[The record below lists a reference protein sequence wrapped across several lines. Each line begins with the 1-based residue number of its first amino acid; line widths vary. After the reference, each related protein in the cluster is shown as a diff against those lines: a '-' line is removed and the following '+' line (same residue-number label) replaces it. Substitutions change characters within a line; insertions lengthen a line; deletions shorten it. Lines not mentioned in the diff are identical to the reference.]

1 MSNVA
6 TEQTV
11 TATAAPHD
19 AQQMRKLVVASV
31 LGNALEWYDFFLYGT
46 AAALVFGPLF
56 FPVGGDPLQGT
67 LLAFSG
73 FAVGFLARPLGG
85 IVFGHLG
92 DRYSRKMTLIMTLTL
107 MGATTFVIGLLPV
120 YAQIGIWAPL
130 SLIIL
135 RFLQGV
141 ASGGEWGGG
150 VLMLSENAPAS
161 RRGYYTAWSQMG
173 VSGGFVLSAFAFWLV
188 QKLPESDLM
197 SWGWRVPFLLSIVIF
212 LVGVYIRKN
221 IRESKA
227 FTQARPEAR
236 CEKIPL
242 LILMREHPKA
252 LLQAIALRLPENG
265 ASYIFFTFSV
275 VYARHI
281 GISTGDIISA
291 VSLAMLVE
299 FFSIL
304 FWGALSDRI
313 GLKPVY
319 YIGVIGLLVMAFPFF
334 WLLSTGDYGWIMLA
348 MLLGLPVCHGA
359 MIGTQPCI
367 MSDLFPVRVRY
378 SGLAL
383 GHEVGAPASATR
395 QRKATPAASQ
405 RGCAAEY
412 CPGHR
417 EEGVTNFGTEDIQ
430 KIACHRLHARYCL
443 GQPLPWR
450 RRLRPARSV
459 SRLPSPAGDSISP
472 AS

>member
-1 MSNVA
+1 
-6 TEQTV
+6 
-11 TATAAPHD
+11 
-19 AQQMRKLVVASV
+19 MRKLVVASV

-56 FPVGGDPLQGT
+56 FPVSGDPLQGT

-85 IVFGHLG
+85 ILFGHLG

-107 MGATTFVIGLLPV
+107 MGATTFVIGLLPT

-161 RRGYYTAWSQMG
+161 RRGFYTAWSQMG
-173 VSGGFVLSAFAFWLV
+173 VSGGFVLSAFAFYLV
-188 QKLPESDLM
+188 QQLPQSDFL

-227 FTQARPEAR
+227 FTQAKPEEKH
-236 CEKIPL
+236 EKIPL
-242 LILMREHPKA
+242 LVLVREHPKA

-275 VYARHI
+275 VYAKHI
-281 GISTGDIISA
+281 GIGTGEIISA
-291 VSLAMLVE
+291 VTLAMLIE

-304 FWGALSDRI
+304 FWGALSDKI

-334 WLLSTGDYGWIMLA
+334 WLLSTGSYGAVMLA
-348 MLLGLPVCHGA
+348 MFLGLPVCHGA

-383 GHEVGAPASATR
+383 GHEVGSIFSGGLGPMLAVALLMAVDSSWPVSLLLMAYALL
-395 QRKATPAASQ
+395 AW
-405 RGCAAEY
+405 
-412 CPGHR
+412 
-417 EEGVTNFGTEDIQ
+417 
-430 KIACHRLHARYCL
+430 IA
-443 GQPLPWR
+443 
-450 RRLRPARSV
+450 LRS
-459 SRLPSPAGDSISP
+459 LPSTPLQHKNAGATDVKD
-472 AS
+472 

>member
-1 MSNVA
+1 MSNVV
-6 TEQTV
+6 TENTITTGVNQ
-11 TATAAPHD
+11 D
-19 AQQMRKLVVASV
+19 AGQMRKLVIASV

-46 AAALVFGPLF
+46 AAALVFGTLF

-120 YAQIGIWAPL
+120 YSQVGIWAPL
-130 SLIIL
+130 TLIIL

-161 RRGYYTAWSQMG
+161 RRGFYTAWSQMG

-188 QKLPESDLM
+188 QKLPESDFM

-227 FTQARPEAR
+227 FTQAKPQEKH
-236 CEKIPL
+236 EKIPL
-242 LILMREHPKA
+242 LVLVREHPKA

-275 VYARHI
+275 VYAKHI

-291 VSLAMLVE
+291 VTLAMLVE

-334 WLLSTGDYGWIMLA
+334 WLLSTGSYGAIMLA
-348 MLLGLPVCHGA
+348 MFLGLPFCHGA

-383 GHEVGAPASATR
+383 GHEVGSIFSGGLGPMLAVALLIEFD
-395 QRKATPAASQ
+395 AAWPVSILLVVY
-405 RGCAAEY
+405 ALLAW
-412 CPGHR
+412 
-417 EEGVTNFGTEDIQ
+417 V
-430 KIACHRLHARYCL
+430 A
-443 GQPLPWR
+443 
-450 RRLRPARSV
+450 LRS
-459 SRLPSPAGDSISP
+459 LPSQHEENQ
-472 AS
+472 

>member
-1 MSNVA
+1 MSNVV
-6 TEQTV
+6 TENTITTGVNQ
-11 TATAAPHD
+11 D
-19 AQQMRKLVVASV
+19 AGQMRKLVIASV

-120 YAQIGIWAPL
+120 YSQVGIWAPL
-130 SLIIL
+130 TLIIL

-161 RRGYYTAWSQMG
+161 RRGFYTALSQMG

-188 QKLPESDLM
+188 QKLPESDFM

-227 FTQARPEAR
+227 FTQAKPQEKH
-236 CEKIPL
+236 EKIPL
-242 LILMREHPKA
+242 LVLVREHPKA

-275 VYARHI
+275 VYAKHI

-291 VSLAMLVE
+291 VTLAMLVE

-334 WLLSTGDYGWIMLA
+334 WLLSTGSYGAIMLA
-348 MLLGLPVCHGA
+348 MFLGLPFCHGA

-383 GHEVGAPASATR
+383 GHEVGSIFSGGLGPMLAVALLIEFD
-395 QRKATPAASQ
+395 AAWPVSILLVVY
-405 RGCAAEY
+405 ALLAW
-412 CPGHR
+412 
-417 EEGVTNFGTEDIQ
+417 V
-430 KIACHRLHARYCL
+430 A
-443 GQPLPWR
+443 
-450 RRLRPARSV
+450 LRS
-459 SRLPSPAGDSISP
+459 LPSQHEENQ
-472 AS
+472 

>member
-1 MSNVA
+1 MSNVV
-6 TEQTV
+6 TER
-11 TATAAPHD
+11 TAAPVAASQD
-19 AQQMRKLVVASV
+19 AKQLRKLVIASV

-56 FPVGGDPLQGT
+56 FPVGGDPMQGT

-85 IVFGHLG
+85 IVFGHIG

-107 MGATTFVIGLLPV
+107 MGATTFIIGLLPV
-120 YAQIGIWAPL
+120 YAQIGIWAPV
-130 SLIIL
+130 SLITL

-150 VLMLSENAPAS
+150 VLMLSENAPSS
-161 RRGYYTAWSQMG
+161 RRGYFTAWSQMG
-173 VSGGFVLSAFAFWLV
+173 VSGGFVLSAFAFYLV
-188 QKLPESDLM
+188 QKLPEEDLM
-197 SWGWRVPFLLSIVIF
+197 SWGWRVPFLLSILIF

-227 FTQARPEAR
+227 FSQAKPETKH
-236 CEKIPL
+236 EKIPL
-242 LILMREHPKA
+242 MVLIREHPKA

-275 VYARHI
+275 VYAKHI
-281 GISTGDIISA
+281 GIGTGEIISA

-348 MLLGLPVCHGA
+348 MFLGLPFCHGA

-383 GHEVGAPASATR
+383 GHEVGSIFSGGLGPMLAVALLMHFDASWPVSLLLMGYALLAWIALRSLPATT
-395 QRKATPAASQ
+395 KNN
-405 RGCAAEY
+405 E
-412 CPGHR
+412 
-417 EEGVTNFGTEDIQ
+417 
-430 KIACHRLHARYCL
+430 
-443 GQPLPWR
+443 
-450 RRLRPARSV
+450 V
-459 SRLPSPAGDSISP
+459 SK
-472 AS
+472 

>member
-1 MSNVA
+1 MSNVV
-6 TEQTV
+6 TET
-11 TATAAPHD
+11 TAAPVAASQD
-19 AQQMRKLVVASV
+19 AKQLRKLVIASV

-56 FPVGGDPLQGT
+56 FPVGGDPMQGT

-85 IVFGHLG
+85 IVFGHIG

-107 MGATTFVIGLLPV
+107 MGATTFIIGLLPV
-120 YAQIGIWAPL
+120 YAQIGIWAPV
-130 SLIIL
+130 SLITL

-150 VLMLSENAPAS
+150 VLMLSENAPSS
-161 RRGYYTAWSQMG
+161 RRGYFTAWSQMD
-173 VSGGFVLSAFAFWLV
+173 VSGGFVLSAFAFYLV
-188 QKLPESDLM
+188 QKLPEEDLM
-197 SWGWRVPFLLSIVIF
+197 SWGWRVPFLLSILIF

-227 FTQARPEAR
+227 FSQAKPETKH
-236 CEKIPL
+236 EKIPL
-242 LILMREHPKA
+242 MVLIREHPKA

-275 VYARHI
+275 VYAKHI
-281 GISTGDIISA
+281 GISTGEIISA
-291 VSLAMLVE
+291 VTLAMLVE

-348 MLLGLPVCHGA
+348 MFLGLPFCHGA

-383 GHEVGAPASATR
+383 GHEVGSIFSGGLGPMLAVALLMHFDASWPVSLLLMGYALLAWIALRSLPATT
-395 QRKATPAASQ
+395 KNN
-405 RGCAAEY
+405 E
-412 CPGHR
+412 
-417 EEGVTNFGTEDIQ
+417 
-430 KIACHRLHARYCL
+430 
-443 GQPLPWR
+443 
-450 RRLRPARSV
+450 V
-459 SRLPSPAGDSISP
+459 SK
-472 AS
+472 

>member
-1 MSNVA
+1 MSNVV
-6 TEQTV
+6 TENTITTGVNQ
-11 TATAAPHD
+11 D
-19 AQQMRKLVVASV
+19 AGQMRKLVIASV

-120 YAQIGIWAPL
+120 YSQVGIWAPL
-130 SLIIL
+130 TLIIL

-161 RRGYYTAWSQMG
+161 RRGFYTAWSQMG

-188 QKLPESDLM
+188 QKLPESDFM

-227 FTQARPEAR
+227 FTQAKPQEKH
-236 CEKIPL
+236 EKIPL
-242 LILMREHPKA
+242 LVLAREHPKA

-275 VYARHI
+275 VYAKHI

-291 VSLAMLVE
+291 VTLAMLVE

-319 YIGVIGLLVMAFPFF
+319 YIGVIGLLMMAFPFF
-334 WLLSTGDYGWIMLA
+334 WLLSTGSYGAIMLA
-348 MLLGLPVCHGA
+348 MFLGLPFCHGA

-383 GHEVGAPASATR
+383 GHEVGSIFSGGLGPMLAVALLIEFD
-395 QRKATPAASQ
+395 AAWPVSILLVVY
-405 RGCAAEY
+405 ALLAW
-412 CPGHR
+412 
-417 EEGVTNFGTEDIQ
+417 V
-430 KIACHRLHARYCL
+430 A
-443 GQPLPWR
+443 
-450 RRLRPARSV
+450 LRS
-459 SRLPSPAGDSISP
+459 LPSQHEEKQ
-472 AS
+472 

>member
-1 MSNVA
+1 MSHHAEEN
-6 TEQTV
+6 TPPQ
-11 TATAAPHD
+11 D
-19 AQQMRKLVVASV
+19 DRQMRRLIVASV

-73 FAVGFLARPLGG
+73 FAIGFLARPLGG
-85 IVFGHLG
+85 IAFGHLG
-92 DRYSRKMTLIMTLTL
+92 DRYSRKLTLIVTLTL
-107 MGATTFVIGLLPV
+107 MGATTFLIGLLPV
-120 YAQIGIWAPL
+120 YSQIGLWAPL
-130 SLIIL
+130 CLISL

-150 VLMLSENAPAS
+150 VLMLSENAPAA
-161 RRGYYTAWSQMG
+161 RRGFYTAWSQMG
-173 VSGGFVLSAFAFWLV
+173 VSGGFVLSAFAFYLV
-188 QKLPESDLM
+188 QQLPEDEMM
-197 SWGWRVPFLLSIVIF
+197 SWGWRVPFLLSLLIF

-221 IRESKA
+221 IRESQA
-227 FTQARPEAR
+227 FEQAKPETR
-236 CEKIPL
+236 HEKIPL
-242 LILMREHPKA
+242 TTLLREHRKA

-275 VYARHI
+275 VYAKHI
-281 GISTGDIISA
+281 GMGTGMIISA
-291 VSLAMLVE
+291 VTLAMLIE

-313 GLKPVY
+313 GLTRVY

-334 WLLSTGDYGWIMLA
+334 WLLATGEYGWVMLA
-348 MLLGLPVCHGA
+348 MFLGLPVCHGA

-383 GHEVGAPASATR
+383 GHEVGSIFSGGLGPMLAVALLIEFDASWPVSLLLMGYAGL
-395 QRKATPAASQ
+395 AW
-405 RGCAAEY
+405 
-412 CPGHR
+412 
-417 EEGVTNFGTEDIQ
+417 
-430 KIACHRLHARYCL
+430 IA
-443 GQPLPWR
+443 
-450 RRLRPARSV
+450 LRT
-459 SRLPSPAGDSISP
+459 LPSQEPETADAPLLTKGVINESHD
-472 AS
+472 

>member
-1 MSNVA
+1 
-6 TEQTV
+6 
-11 TATAAPHD
+11 
-19 AQQMRKLVVASV
+19 MRKLVIASV

-56 FPVGGDPLQGT
+56 FPVSGDPLQGT

-120 YAQIGIWAPL
+120 YSQVGIWAPL
-130 SLIIL
+130 TLIIL

-161 RRGYYTAWSQMG
+161 RRGFYTAWSQMG

-188 QKLPESDLM
+188 QKLPESDFM

-227 FTQARPEAR
+227 FTQAKPQEKH
-236 CEKIPL
+236 EKIPL
-242 LILMREHPKA
+242 LVLVREHPKA

-275 VYARHI
+275 VYAKHI

-291 VSLAMLVE
+291 VTLAMLVE

-334 WLLSTGDYGWIMLA
+334 WLLSTGSYGAIMLA
-348 MLLGLPVCHGA
+348 MFLGLPFCHGA

-383 GHEVGAPASATR
+383 GHEVGSIFSGGLGPMLAVALLIEFD
-395 QRKATPAASQ
+395 AAWPVSILLVVY
-405 RGCAAEY
+405 ALLAW
-412 CPGHR
+412 
-417 EEGVTNFGTEDIQ
+417 V
-430 KIACHRLHARYCL
+430 A
-443 GQPLPWR
+443 
-450 RRLRPARSV
+450 LRS
-459 SRLPSPAGDSISP
+459 LPSQHEEKQ
-472 AS
+472 

>member
-1 MSNVA
+1 MSNVVSETA
-6 TEQTV
+6 VTSTTV
-11 TATAAPHD
+11 RHD

-56 FPVGGDPLQGT
+56 FPVSGDPLQGT

-85 IVFGHLG
+85 ILFGHLG

-107 MGATTFVIGLLPV
+107 MGATTFVIGLLPT

-161 RRGYYTAWSQMG
+161 RRGFYTAWSQMG
-173 VSGGFVLSAFAFWLV
+173 VSGGFVLSAFAFYLV
-188 QKLPESDLM
+188 QQLPQSDFL

-227 FTQARPEAR
+227 FTQAKPEEKH
-236 CEKIPL
+236 EKIPL
-242 LILMREHPKA
+242 LVLVREHPKA

-275 VYARHI
+275 VYAKHI
-281 GISTGDIISA
+281 GIGTGEIISA
-291 VSLAMLVE
+291 VTLAMLIE

-304 FWGALSDRI
+304 FWGALSDKI

-334 WLLSTGDYGWIMLA
+334 WLLSTGSYGAVMLA
-348 MLLGLPVCHGA
+348 MFLGLPVCHGA

-383 GHEVGAPASATR
+383 GHEVGSIFSGGLGPMLAVALLMAVDSSWPVSLLLMAYALL
-395 QRKATPAASQ
+395 AW
-405 RGCAAEY
+405 
-412 CPGHR
+412 
-417 EEGVTNFGTEDIQ
+417 
-430 KIACHRLHARYCL
+430 IA
-443 GQPLPWR
+443 
-450 RRLRPARSV
+450 LRS
-459 SRLPSPAGDSISP
+459 LPSTPLQHKNAGATDVND
-472 AS
+472 

>member
-1 MSNVA
+1 MSNVV
-6 TEQTV
+6 TENRN
-11 TATAAPHD
+11 AAAAVPHD
-19 AQQMRKLVVASV
+19 AGQMRKLVFASV

-56 FPVGGDPLQGT
+56 FPVVGDPMQGT

-107 MGATTFVIGLLPV
+107 MGATTFVIGLLPT

-130 SLIIL
+130 SLITL

-161 RRGYYTAWSQMG
+161 RRGYFTAWSQMG
-173 VSGGFVLSAFAFWLV
+173 VSGGFVLSAFAFYLV
-188 QKLPESDLM
+188 QKLPEAELM

-227 FTQARPEAR
+227 FTQARPEEKH
-236 CEKIPL
+236 EKIPL
-242 LILMREHPKA
+242 MVLVREHPKA
-252 LLQAIALRLPENG
+252 LMQAIALRLPENG

-275 VYARHI
+275 VYAKHI
-281 GISTGDIISA
+281 GIGTGEIISA
-291 VSLAMLVE
+291 VTLAMLVE

-348 MLLGLPVCHGA
+348 MLLGLPFCHGA

-383 GHEVGAPASATR
+383 GHEVGSIFSGGLGPMLAVALLMHFDASWPVSLLLMGYALL
-395 QRKATPAASQ
+395 AW
-405 RGCAAEY
+405 
-412 CPGHR
+412 
-417 EEGVTNFGTEDIQ
+417 
-430 KIACHRLHARYCL
+430 IA
-443 GQPLPWR
+443 
-450 RRLRPARSV
+450 LRS
-459 SRLPSPAGDSISP
+459 LPSANKNEVTK
-472 AS
+472 

>member
-1 MSNVA
+1 MSNVV
-6 TEQTV
+6 TENNITTGVNQ
-11 TATAAPHD
+11 D
-19 AQQMRKLVVASV
+19 AGQMRKLVIASV

-120 YAQIGIWAPL
+120 YSQIGIWAPL
-130 SLIIL
+130 TLIIL

-161 RRGYYTAWSQMG
+161 RRGFYTAWSQMG

-188 QKLPESDLM
+188 QKLPESDFM

-227 FTQARPEAR
+227 FTQAKREDKH
-236 CEKIPL
+236 EKIPL
-242 LILMREHPKA
+242 LVLVREHPKA

-291 VSLAMLVE
+291 VTLAMLVE

-334 WLLSTGDYGWIMLA
+334 WLLSTGSYGAIMLA
-348 MLLGLPVCHGA
+348 MFLGLPFCHGA

-383 GHEVGAPASATR
+383 GHEVGSIFSGGLGPMLAVALLIEFD
-395 QRKATPAASQ
+395 AAWPVSILLVVY
-405 RGCAAEY
+405 ALLAW
-412 CPGHR
+412 
-417 EEGVTNFGTEDIQ
+417 V
-430 KIACHRLHARYCL
+430 A
-443 GQPLPWR
+443 
-450 RRLRPARSV
+450 LRS
-459 SRLPSPAGDSISP
+459 LPSQHEEKQ
-472 AS
+472 

>member
-1 MSNVA
+1 MSNVV
-6 TEQTV
+6 TQT
-11 TATAAPHD
+11 TAAPAAGTQD
-19 AQQMRKLVVASV
+19 AGQLRKLVIASV

-56 FPVGGDPLQGT
+56 FPVGGDPMQGT

-85 IVFGHLG
+85 IVFGHIG

-107 MGATTFVIGLLPV
+107 MGATTFIIGLLPT
-120 YAQIGIWAPL
+120 YAQIGIWAPI
-130 SLIIL
+130 SLITL

-161 RRGYYTAWSQMG
+161 RRGYFTAWSQMG
-173 VSGGFVLSAFAFWLV
+173 VSGGFVLSAFAFYLV
-188 QKLPESDLM
+188 QKLPEEELM
-197 SWGWRVPFLLSIVIF
+197 SWGWRVPFLLSILIF

-227 FTQARPEAR
+227 FTQAKPEEKL
-236 CEKIPL
+236 EKIPL
-242 LILMREHPKA
+242 MVLIREHPKA

-281 GISTGDIISA
+281 GIGTGEIISA
-291 VSLAMLVE
+291 VTLAMLVE

-348 MLLGLPVCHGA
+348 MLLGLPFCHGA

-383 GHEVGAPASATR
+383 GHEVGSIFSGGLGPMLAVALLMYFDASWPVSLLLMAY
-395 QRKATPAASQ
+395 ALLAW
-405 RGCAAEY
+405 
-412 CPGHR
+412 
-417 EEGVTNFGTEDIQ
+417 
-430 KIACHRLHARYCL
+430 IA
-443 GQPLPWR
+443 
-450 RRLRPARSV
+450 LRS
-459 SRLPSPAGDSISP
+459 LPSTTKNNEVSK
-472 AS
+472 

>member
-1 MSNVA
+1 
-6 TEQTV
+6 
-11 TATAAPHD
+11 
-19 AQQMRKLVVASV
+19 MRKLVIASV

-56 FPVGGDPLQGT
+56 FPVVGDPLQGT

-85 IVFGHLG
+85 ILFGHIG

-107 MGATTFVIGLLPV
+107 MGATTFIIGLLPT

-135 RFLQGV
+135 RLLQGV

-161 RRGYYTAWSQMG
+161 RRGFYTAWSQMG
-173 VSGGFVLSAFAFWLV
+173 VSGGFVLSAFAFYLV
-188 QKLPESDLM
+188 QQLPERDFL

-227 FTQARPEAR
+227 FTQAKPEDKH
-236 CEKIPL
+236 EKIPL
-242 LILMREHPKA
+242 LVLVREHPKA

-275 VYARHI
+275 VYAKHI
-281 GISTGDIISA
+281 GIGTGEIISA
-291 VSLAMLVE
+291 VTLAMLIE

-304 FWGALSDRI
+304 FWGALSDKI

-334 WLLSTGDYGWIMLA
+334 WLLSTGNYGAVMLA
-348 MLLGLPVCHGA
+348 MFLGLPVCHGA

-383 GHEVGAPASATR
+383 GHEVGSIFSGGLGPMLAVALLMAFDASWPVSLLLIGYALL
-395 QRKATPAASQ
+395 AW
-405 RGCAAEY
+405 
-412 CPGHR
+412 
-417 EEGVTNFGTEDIQ
+417 
-430 KIACHRLHARYCL
+430 IA
-443 GQPLPWR
+443 
-450 RRLRPARSV
+450 LRS
-459 SRLPSPAGDSISP
+459 LPSTPTHSTKAGATDVND
-472 AS
+472 

>member
-1 MSNVA
+1 MSNVV
-6 TEQTV
+6 TET
-11 TATAAPHD
+11 TAAPVAASQD
-19 AQQMRKLVVASV
+19 AKQLRKLVIASV

-56 FPVGGDPLQGT
+56 FPVGGDPMQGT

-85 IVFGHLG
+85 LVFGHIG

-107 MGATTFVIGLLPV
+107 MGATTFIIGLLPV
-120 YAQIGIWAPL
+120 YAQIGIWAPV
-130 SLIIL
+130 SLITL

-150 VLMLSENAPAS
+150 VLMLSENAPSS
-161 RRGYYTAWSQMG
+161 RRGYFTAWSQMG
-173 VSGGFVLSAFAFWLV
+173 VSGGFVLSAFAFYLV
-188 QKLPESDLM
+188 QKLPEEDLM
-197 SWGWRVPFLLSIVIF
+197 SWGWRVPFLLSILIF

-227 FTQARPEAR
+227 FSQAKPETKH
-236 CEKIPL
+236 EKIPL
-242 LILMREHPKA
+242 MVLIREHPKA

-275 VYARHI
+275 VYAKHI
-281 GISTGDIISA
+281 GISTGEIISA
-291 VSLAMLVE
+291 VTLAMLVE

-348 MLLGLPVCHGA
+348 MFLGLPFCHGA

-383 GHEVGAPASATR
+383 GHEVGSIFSGGLGPMLAVALLMHFDASWPVSLLLMGYALLAWIALRSLPATT
-395 QRKATPAASQ
+395 KNN
-405 RGCAAEY
+405 E
-412 CPGHR
+412 
-417 EEGVTNFGTEDIQ
+417 
-430 KIACHRLHARYCL
+430 
-443 GQPLPWR
+443 
-450 RRLRPARSV
+450 V
-459 SRLPSPAGDSISP
+459 SK
-472 AS
+472 

>member
-1 MSNVA
+1 MSNVV
-6 TEQTV
+6 TENTITTGVNQ
-11 TATAAPHD
+11 D
-19 AQQMRKLVVASV
+19 AGQMRKLVIASV

-120 YAQIGIWAPL
+120 YSQVGIWAPL
-130 SLIIL
+130 TLIIL

-161 RRGYYTAWSQMG
+161 HRGFYTAWSQMG

-188 QKLPESDLM
+188 QKLPESDFM

-227 FTQARPEAR
+227 FTQAKPQEQH
-236 CEKIPL
+236 EKIPL
-242 LILMREHPKA
+242 LVLVREHPKA

-291 VSLAMLVE
+291 VTLAMLVE

-334 WLLSTGDYGWIMLA
+334 WLLSTGSYGAIMLA
-348 MLLGLPVCHGA
+348 MFLGLPFCHGA

-383 GHEVGAPASATR
+383 GHEVGSIFSGGLGPMLAVALLIEFD
-395 QRKATPAASQ
+395 AAWPVSILLVVY
-405 RGCAAEY
+405 ALLAW
-412 CPGHR
+412 
-417 EEGVTNFGTEDIQ
+417 V
-430 KIACHRLHARYCL
+430 A
-443 GQPLPWR
+443 
-450 RRLRPARSV
+450 LRS
-459 SRLPSPAGDSISP
+459 LPSQHEEKQ
-472 AS
+472 

>member
-1 MSNVA
+1 MSHVE
-6 TEQTV
+6 TQT
-11 TATAAPHD
+11 TAAPAAGAQD
-19 AQQMRKLVVASV
+19 AGQLRKLVIASV

-56 FPVGGDPLQGT
+56 FPVGGDPMQGT

-85 IVFGHLG
+85 IVFGHIG

-120 YAQIGIWAPL
+120 YAQIGIWAPI
-130 SLIIL
+130 SLITL

-161 RRGYYTAWSQMG
+161 CRGYFTAWSQMG
-173 VSGGFVLSAFAFWLV
+173 VSGGFVLSAFAFYLV
-188 QKLPESDLM
+188 QKLPEDDLM

-227 FTQARPEAR
+227 FSQAKPEAKH
-236 CEKIPL
+236 EKIPL
-242 LILMREHPKA
+242 MVLIREHPKA

-275 VYARHI
+275 VYAKHI
-281 GISTGDIISA
+281 GIGTGEIISA
-291 VSLAMLVE
+291 VTLAMLVE

-334 WLLSTGDYGWIMLA
+334 WLLSTGDYGWIMVA
-348 MLLGLPVCHGA
+348 MLLGLPFCHGA

-383 GHEVGAPASATR
+383 GHEVGSIFSGGLGPMLAVALLMHFDASWPVSLLLMAY
-395 QRKATPAASQ
+395 ALLAW
-405 RGCAAEY
+405 
-412 CPGHR
+412 
-417 EEGVTNFGTEDIQ
+417 
-430 KIACHRLHARYCL
+430 IA
-443 GQPLPWR
+443 
-450 RRLRPARSV
+450 LRS
-459 SRLPSPAGDSISP
+459 LPSTNKNNEVSK
-472 AS
+472 

>member
-1 MSNVA
+1 MSNVV
-6 TEQTV
+6 TENRNP
-11 TATAAPHD
+11 AAAVPHD
-19 AQQMRKLVVASV
+19 AGQMRKLVFASV

-56 FPVGGDPLQGT
+56 FPVGGDPMQGT

-107 MGATTFVIGLLPV
+107 MGATTFVIGLLPT

-130 SLIIL
+130 SLITL

-161 RRGYYTAWSQMG
+161 RRGYFTAWSQMG
-173 VSGGFVLSAFAFWLV
+173 VSGGFVLSAFAFYLV
-188 QKLPESDLM
+188 QKLPEAELM

-221 IRESKA
+221 IRESKV
-227 FTQARPEAR
+227 FTQARPEEKH
-236 CEKIPL
+236 EKIPL
-242 LILMREHPKA
+242 MVLVREHPKA
-252 LLQAIALRLPENG
+252 LMQAIALRLPENG

-275 VYARHI
+275 VYAKHI
-281 GISTGDIISA
+281 GIGTGEIISA
-291 VSLAMLVE
+291 VTLAMLVE

-348 MLLGLPVCHGA
+348 MLLGLPFCHGA

-383 GHEVGAPASATR
+383 GHEVGSIFSGGLGPMLAVALLMHFDASWPVSLLLMAY
-395 QRKATPAASQ
+395 ALLAW
-405 RGCAAEY
+405 
-412 CPGHR
+412 
-417 EEGVTNFGTEDIQ
+417 
-430 KIACHRLHARYCL
+430 IA
-443 GQPLPWR
+443 
-450 RRLRPARSV
+450 LRS
-459 SRLPSPAGDSISP
+459 LPSANKNEVTK
-472 AS
+472 

>member
-1 MSNVA
+1 MSNVV
-6 TEQTV
+6 TENNITTGVNQ
-11 TATAAPHD
+11 D
-19 AQQMRKLVVASV
+19 AGQMRKLVIASV

-120 YAQIGIWAPL
+120 YSQVGIWAPL
-130 SLIIL
+130 TLIIL

-161 RRGYYTAWSQMG
+161 RRGFYTAWSQMG

-188 QKLPESDLM
+188 QKLPESDFM

-227 FTQARPEAR
+227 FTQAKPQEKH
-236 CEKIPL
+236 EKIPL
-242 LILMREHPKA
+242 LVLVREHPKA

-275 VYARHI
+275 VYAKHI

-291 VSLAMLVE
+291 VTLAMLVE

-334 WLLSTGDYGWIMLA
+334 WLLSTGSYGAIMLA
-348 MLLGLPVCHGA
+348 MFLGLPFCHGA

-383 GHEVGAPASATR
+383 GHEVGSIFSGGLGPMLAVALLIEFD
-395 QRKATPAASQ
+395 AAWPVSILLVVY
-405 RGCAAEY
+405 ALLAW
-412 CPGHR
+412 
-417 EEGVTNFGTEDIQ
+417 V
-430 KIACHRLHARYCL
+430 A
-443 GQPLPWR
+443 
-450 RRLRPARSV
+450 LRS
-459 SRLPSPAGDSISP
+459 LPSQHEEKQ
-472 AS
+472 

>member
-1 MSNVA
+1 MSNVV
-6 TEQTV
+6 TET
-11 TATAAPHD
+11 TAAPVAASQD
-19 AQQMRKLVVASV
+19 AKQLRKLVIASV

-56 FPVGGDPLQGT
+56 FPVGGDPMQGT

-85 IVFGHLG
+85 IVFGHIG

-107 MGATTFVIGLLPV
+107 MGATTFIIGLLPV
-120 YAQIGIWAPL
+120 YAQIGIWAPV
-130 SLIIL
+130 SLITL

-150 VLMLSENAPAS
+150 VLMLSENAPSS
-161 RRGYYTAWSQMG
+161 RRGYFTAWSQMG
-173 VSGGFVLSAFAFWLV
+173 VSGGFVLSAFAFYLV
-188 QKLPESDLM
+188 QKLPEEELM
-197 SWGWRVPFLLSIVIF
+197 SWGWRVPFLLSILIF

-227 FTQARPEAR
+227 FSQAKPETKH
-236 CEKIPL
+236 EKIPL
-242 LILMREHPKA
+242 MVLIREHPKA

-275 VYARHI
+275 VYAKHI
-281 GISTGDIISA
+281 GIGTGEIISA
-291 VSLAMLVE
+291 VTLAMLVE

-348 MLLGLPVCHGA
+348 MFLGLPFCHGA

-383 GHEVGAPASATR
+383 GHEVGSIFSGGLGPMLAVALLMHFDASWPVSLLLMGYALLAWIALRSLPATT
-395 QRKATPAASQ
+395 KNN
-405 RGCAAEY
+405 E
-412 CPGHR
+412 
-417 EEGVTNFGTEDIQ
+417 
-430 KIACHRLHARYCL
+430 
-443 GQPLPWR
+443 
-450 RRLRPARSV
+450 V
-459 SRLPSPAGDSISP
+459 SK
-472 AS
+472 

>member
-1 MSNVA
+1 MSNVV
-6 TEQTV
+6 TET
-11 TATAAPHD
+11 TAAPVAASQD
-19 AQQMRKLVVASV
+19 AKQLRKLVIASV

-56 FPVGGDPLQGT
+56 FPVGGDPMQGT

-85 IVFGHLG
+85 IVFGHIG

-107 MGATTFVIGLLPV
+107 MGATTFIIGLLPV
-120 YAQIGIWAPL
+120 YAQIGIWAPV
-130 SLIIL
+130 SLITL

-150 VLMLSENAPAS
+150 VLMLSENAPSS
-161 RRGYYTAWSQMG
+161 RRGYFTAWSQMG
-173 VSGGFVLSAFAFWLV
+173 VSGGFVLSAFAFYLV
-188 QKLPESDLM
+188 QKLPEEDLM
-197 SWGWRVPFLLSIVIF
+197 SWGWRVPFLLSILIF

-227 FTQARPEAR
+227 FSQAKPETKH
-236 CEKIPL
+236 EKIPL
-242 LILMREHPKA
+242 MVLIREHPKA

-275 VYARHI
+275 VYAKHI
-281 GISTGDIISA
+281 GISTGEIISA
-291 VSLAMLVE
+291 VTLAMLVE

-348 MLLGLPVCHGA
+348 MFLGLPFCHGA
-359 MIGTQPCI
+359 MVGTQPCI

-383 GHEVGAPASATR
+383 GHEVGSIFSGGLGPMLAVAPMMHF
-395 QRKATPAASQ
+395 AASW
-405 RGCAAEY
+405 
-412 CPGHR
+412 PGSLLLI
-417 EEGVTNFGTEDIQ
+417 G
-430 KIACHRLHARYCL
+430 
-443 GQPLPWR
+443 
-450 RRLRPARSV
+450 
-459 SRLPSPAGDSISP
+459 
-472 AS
+472 

>member
-1 MSNVA
+1 MSHVE
-6 TEQTV
+6 TQT
-11 TATAAPHD
+11 TAAPAAGAQD
-19 AQQMRKLVVASV
+19 AGQLRKLVIASV

-56 FPVGGDPLQGT
+56 FPVGGDPMQGT

-85 IVFGHLG
+85 IVFGHIG

-120 YAQIGIWAPL
+120 YAQIGIWAPI
-130 SLIIL
+130 SLITL

-161 RRGYYTAWSQMG
+161 RRGYFTAWSQMG
-173 VSGGFVLSAFAFWLV
+173 VSGGFVLSAFAFYLV
-188 QKLPESDLM
+188 QKLPEDDLM

-227 FTQARPEAR
+227 FSQAKPEAKH
-236 CEKIPL
+236 EKIPL
-242 LILMREHPKA
+242 MVLIREHPKA

-275 VYARHI
+275 VYAKHI
-281 GISTGDIISA
+281 GIGTGEIISA
-291 VSLAMLVE
+291 VTLAMLVE

-334 WLLSTGDYGWIMLA
+334 WLLSTGDYGWIMVA
-348 MLLGLPVCHGA
+348 MLLGLPFCHGA

-383 GHEVGAPASATR
+383 GHEVGSIFSGGLGPMLAVALLMHFDASWPVSLLLMAY
-395 QRKATPAASQ
+395 ALLAW
-405 RGCAAEY
+405 
-412 CPGHR
+412 
-417 EEGVTNFGTEDIQ
+417 
-430 KIACHRLHARYCL
+430 IA
-443 GQPLPWR
+443 
-450 RRLRPARSV
+450 LRS
-459 SRLPSPAGDSISP
+459 LPSTNKNNEVSK
-472 AS
+472 

>member
-1 MSNVA
+1 MSNVV
-6 TEQTV
+6 TET
-11 TATAAPHD
+11 TAAPVAASQD
-19 AQQMRKLVVASV
+19 AKQLRKLVIASV

-56 FPVGGDPLQGT
+56 FPVGGDPMQGT

-85 IVFGHLG
+85 IVFGHIG

-107 MGATTFVIGLLPV
+107 MGATTFIIGLLPV
-120 YAQIGIWAPL
+120 YAQIGIWAPV
-130 SLIIL
+130 SLITL

-150 VLMLSENAPAS
+150 VLMLSENAPSS
-161 RRGYYTAWSQMG
+161 RRGYFTAWSQMG
-173 VSGGFVLSAFAFWLV
+173 VSGGFVLSAFAFYLV
-188 QKLPESDLM
+188 QKLPEEDLM
-197 SWGWRVPFLLSIVIF
+197 SWGWRVPFLLSILIF

-227 FTQARPEAR
+227 FSQAKPETKH
-236 CEKIPL
+236 EKIPL
-242 LILMREHPKA
+242 MLLIREHPKA

-275 VYARHI
+275 VYAKHI
-281 GISTGDIISA
+281 GISTGEIISA
-291 VSLAMLVE
+291 VTLAMLVE

-348 MLLGLPVCHGA
+348 MFLGLPFCHGA

-383 GHEVGAPASATR
+383 GHEVGSIFSGGLGPMLAVALLMHFDASWPVSLLLMGYALLAWIALRSLPATT
-395 QRKATPAASQ
+395 KNN
-405 RGCAAEY
+405 E
-412 CPGHR
+412 
-417 EEGVTNFGTEDIQ
+417 
-430 KIACHRLHARYCL
+430 
-443 GQPLPWR
+443 
-450 RRLRPARSV
+450 V
-459 SRLPSPAGDSISP
+459 SK
-472 AS
+472 

>member
-1 MSNVA
+1 MSNVV
-6 TEQTV
+6 TQT
-11 TATAAPHD
+11 TAAPAAVTQD
-19 AQQMRKLVVASV
+19 TGQLRKLVIASV

-56 FPVGGDPLQGT
+56 FPVGGDPMQGT

-85 IVFGHLG
+85 IVFGHIG

-107 MGATTFVIGLLPV
+107 MGATTFIIGLLPT
-120 YAQIGIWAPL
+120 YAQIGIWAPI
-130 SLIIL
+130 SLITL

-161 RRGYYTAWSQMG
+161 RRGYFTAWSQMG
-173 VSGGFVLSAFAFWLV
+173 VSGGFVLSAFAFYLV
-188 QKLPESDLM
+188 QKLPEEELM
-197 SWGWRVPFLLSIVIF
+197 SWGWRVPFLLSILIF

-227 FTQARPEAR
+227 FTQAKPEAKH
-236 CEKIPL
+236 EKIPL
-242 LILMREHPKA
+242 MVLIREHPKA

-281 GISTGDIISA
+281 GIGTGEIISA
-291 VSLAMLVE
+291 VTLAMLVE

-348 MLLGLPVCHGA
+348 MLLGLPFCHGA

-383 GHEVGAPASATR
+383 GHEVGSIFSGGLGPMLAVALLMYFDASWPVSLLLMAY
-395 QRKATPAASQ
+395 ALLAW
-405 RGCAAEY
+405 
-412 CPGHR
+412 
-417 EEGVTNFGTEDIQ
+417 
-430 KIACHRLHARYCL
+430 IA
-443 GQPLPWR
+443 
-450 RRLRPARSV
+450 LRS
-459 SRLPSPAGDSISP
+459 LPSTTKNNEVSK
-472 AS
+472 

>member
-1 MSNVA
+1 MSNVVSETA
-6 TEQTV
+6 VTSTTV
-11 TATAAPHD
+11 RHD

-56 FPVGGDPLQGT
+56 FPVSGDPLQGT

-85 IVFGHLG
+85 ILFGHLG

-107 MGATTFVIGLLPV
+107 MGATTFVIGLLPT

-161 RRGYYTAWSQMG
+161 RRGFYTAWSQMG
-173 VSGGFVLSAFAFWLV
+173 VSGGFVLSAFAFYLV
-188 QKLPESDLM
+188 QQLPQSDFL

-227 FTQARPEAR
+227 FTQAKPEEKH
-236 CEKIPL
+236 EKIPL
-242 LILMREHPKA
+242 LVLVREHPKA

-275 VYARHI
+275 VYAKHI
-281 GISTGDIISA
+281 GIGTGEIISA
-291 VSLAMLVE
+291 VTLAMLIE

-304 FWGALSDRI
+304 FWGALSDKI

-334 WLLSTGDYGWIMLA
+334 WLLSTGSYGAVMLA
-348 MLLGLPVCHGA
+348 MFLGLPVCHGA

-383 GHEVGAPASATR
+383 GHEVGSIFSGGLGPMLAVALLMAFDSSWPVSLLLMAYALL
-395 QRKATPAASQ
+395 AW
-405 RGCAAEY
+405 
-412 CPGHR
+412 
-417 EEGVTNFGTEDIQ
+417 
-430 KIACHRLHARYCL
+430 IA
-443 GQPLPWR
+443 
-450 RRLRPARSV
+450 LRS
-459 SRLPSPAGDSISP
+459 LPSTPLQHNNAGATDVND
-472 AS
+472 

>member
-1 MSNVA
+1 MSDTN
-6 TEQTV
+6 T
-11 TATAAPHD
+11 TATPHD
-19 AQQMRKLVVASV
+19 PQQMRKLIVASV

-56 FPVGGDPLQGT
+56 FPTGGDPLQGT

-107 MGATTFVIGLLPV
+107 MGATTFIIGLLPV
-120 YAQIGIWAPL
+120 YSQIGIWAPL
-130 SLIIL
+130 SLITL

-150 VLMLSENAPAS
+150 VLMLSENAPSS
-161 RRGYYTAWSQMG
+161 RRGFYTAWSQMG
-173 VSGGFVLSAFAFWLV
+173 VSGGFVLSAFAFYLV
-188 QKLPESDLM
+188 QKLPEAAFM
-197 SWGWRVPFLLSIVIF
+197 SWGWRVPFLLSLLIF

-221 IRESKA
+221 IRESEA
-227 FTQARPEAR
+227 FKQAKPEDKH
-236 CEKIPL
+236 EKIPL
-242 LILMREHPKA
+242 MVLLREHPKA
-252 LLQAIALRLPENG
+252 LMQAIALRLPENG

-275 VYARHI
+275 VYAKHI
-281 GISTGDIISA
+281 GISTSMIISA
-291 VSLAMLVE
+291 VTLAMLVE

-313 GLKPVY
+313 GLKRVY
-319 YIGVIGLLVMAFPFF
+319 YIGVIGLLFMAFPFF
-334 WLLSTGDYGWIMLA
+334 WLLSTGEYSWIMVA
-348 MLLGLPVCHGA
+348 MFLGLPVCHGA

-383 GHEVGAPASATR
+383 GHEVGSVFSGGLGPMLAVALLIEFDAFWPVSLLLMGYALLAW
-395 QRKATPAASQ
+395 
-405 RGCAAEY
+405 
-412 CPGHR
+412 
-417 EEGVTNFGTEDIQ
+417 
-430 KIACHRLHARYCL
+430 IAL
-443 GQPLPWR
+443 W
-450 RRLRPARSV
+450 S
-459 SRLPSPAGDSISP
+459 LPSQETPVLSKSTKNLTLQ
-472 AS
+472 

>member
-1 MSNVA
+1 MSNVV
-6 TEQTV
+6 TET
-11 TATAAPHD
+11 TAAPVAASQD
-19 AQQMRKLVVASV
+19 AKQLRKLVIASV

-56 FPVGGDPLQGT
+56 FPVGGDPMQGT

-85 IVFGHLG
+85 IVFGHIG

-107 MGATTFVIGLLPV
+107 MGATTFIIGLLPV
-120 YAQIGIWAPL
+120 YAQIGIWAPV
-130 SLIIL
+130 SLITL

-150 VLMLSENAPAS
+150 VLMLSENAPLS
-161 RRGYYTAWSQMG
+161 RRGYFTAWSQMG
-173 VSGGFVLSAFAFWLV
+173 VSGGFVLSAFAFYLV
-188 QKLPESDLM
+188 QKLPEEDLM
-197 SWGWRVPFLLSIVIF
+197 SWGWRVPFLLSILIF

-227 FTQARPEAR
+227 FSQAKPETKH
-236 CEKIPL
+236 EKIPL
-242 LILMREHPKA
+242 MVLIREHPKA

-275 VYARHI
+275 VYAKHI
-281 GISTGDIISA
+281 GISTGEIISA
-291 VSLAMLVE
+291 VTLAMLVE

-348 MLLGLPVCHGA
+348 MFLGLPFCHGA

-383 GHEVGAPASATR
+383 GHEVGSIFSGGLGPMLAVALLMHFDASWPVSLLLMGYALLAWIALRSLPATT
-395 QRKATPAASQ
+395 KNN
-405 RGCAAEY
+405 E
-412 CPGHR
+412 
-417 EEGVTNFGTEDIQ
+417 
-430 KIACHRLHARYCL
+430 
-443 GQPLPWR
+443 
-450 RRLRPARSV
+450 V
-459 SRLPSPAGDSISP
+459 SK
-472 AS
+472 

>member
-1 MSNVA
+1 MSN
-6 TEQTV
+6 
-11 TATAAPHD
+11 TAAASRDPK
-19 AQQMRKLVVASV
+19 QMRKLVIASV

-120 YAQIGIWAPL
+120 YSQIGIWAPIC
-130 SLIIL
+130 LITL

-161 RRGYYTAWSQMG
+161 RRGFFTAWSQMG
-173 VSGGFVLSAFAFWLV
+173 VSGGFVLSAFAFYLV
-188 QKLPESDLM
+188 QKLPESDFM
-197 SWGWRVPFLLSIVIF
+197 TWGWRVPFLLSLLIF

-221 IRESKA
+221 IRESEA
-227 FTQARPEAR
+227 FQQAKPEDKH
-236 CEKIPL
+236 EKIPL
-242 LILMREHPKA
+242 LVLLREHPKA
-252 LLQAIALRLPENG
+252 LMQAIALRLPENG

-275 VYARHI
+275 VYTKHI
-281 GISTGDIISA
+281 GISTSIIISA
-291 VSLAMLVE
+291 VTLAMLIE

-313 GLKPVY
+313 GLKRVY

-334 WLLSTGDYGWIMLA
+334 WLVSTGEYSWIMLA
-348 MLLGLPVCHGA
+348 MFLGLPVCHGA

-383 GHEVGAPASATR
+383 GHEVGSIFSGGLGPMLAVALLIEFDSAWPVSLLLIVY
-395 QRKATPAASQ
+395 ALLAW
-405 RGCAAEY
+405 
-412 CPGHR
+412 
-417 EEGVTNFGTEDIQ
+417 
-430 KIACHRLHARYCL
+430 IALL
-443 GQPLPWR
+443 
-450 RRLRPARSV
+450 S
-459 SRLPSPAGDSISP
+459 LPSQETPVLSKPGNPMPYNEI
-472 AS
+472 

>member
-1 MSNVA
+1 MSNVVSETA
-6 TEQTV
+6 VTSTTV
-11 TATAAPHD
+11 RHD

-56 FPVGGDPLQGT
+56 FPVSGDPLQGT

-85 IVFGHLG
+85 ILFGHLG

-107 MGATTFVIGLLPV
+107 MGATTFVIGLLPT

-161 RRGYYTAWSQMG
+161 RRGFYTAWSQMG
-173 VSGGFVLSAFAFWLV
+173 VSGGFVLSAFAFYLV
-188 QKLPESDLM
+188 QQLPQSDFL

-227 FTQARPEAR
+227 FTQAKPEEKH
-236 CEKIPL
+236 EKIPL
-242 LILMREHPKA
+242 LVLVREHPKA

-275 VYARHI
+275 VYAKHI
-281 GISTGDIISA
+281 GIGTGEIISA
-291 VSLAMLVE
+291 VTLAMLIE

-334 WLLSTGDYGWIMLA
+334 WLLSTGNYGAVMLA
-348 MLLGLPVCHGA
+348 MFLGLPVCHGA

-383 GHEVGAPASATR
+383 GHEVGSIFSGGLGPMLAVALLMAFDSSWPVSLLLMAYALL
-395 QRKATPAASQ
+395 AW
-405 RGCAAEY
+405 
-412 CPGHR
+412 
-417 EEGVTNFGTEDIQ
+417 
-430 KIACHRLHARYCL
+430 IA
-443 GQPLPWR
+443 
-450 RRLRPARSV
+450 LRS
-459 SRLPSPAGDSISP
+459 LPSTPLQHNNAGATNVND
-472 AS
+472 

>member
-1 MSNVA
+1 MSNVV
-6 TEQTV
+6 TET
-11 TATAAPHD
+11 TAAPVAASQD
-19 AQQMRKLVVASV
+19 AKQLRKLVIASV

-56 FPVGGDPLQGT
+56 FPVGGDPTQGT

-85 IVFGHLG
+85 IVFGHIG

-107 MGATTFVIGLLPV
+107 MGATTFIIGLLPV
-120 YAQIGIWAPL
+120 YAQIGIWAPV
-130 SLIIL
+130 SLITL

-150 VLMLSENAPAS
+150 VLMLSENAPSS
-161 RRGYYTAWSQMG
+161 RRGYFTAWSQMG
-173 VSGGFVLSAFAFWLV
+173 VSGGFVLSAFAFYLV
-188 QKLPESDLM
+188 QKLPEEDLM
-197 SWGWRVPFLLSIVIF
+197 SWGWRVPFLLSILIF

-227 FTQARPEAR
+227 FSQAKPETKH
-236 CEKIPL
+236 EKIPL
-242 LILMREHPKA
+242 MVLIREHPKA

-275 VYARHI
+275 VYAKHI
-281 GISTGDIISA
+281 GISTGEIISA
-291 VSLAMLVE
+291 VTLAMLVE

-348 MLLGLPVCHGA
+348 MFLGLPFCHGA

-383 GHEVGAPASATR
+383 GHEVGSIFSGGLGPMLAVALLMHFDASWPVSLLLMGYALLAWIALRSLPATT
-395 QRKATPAASQ
+395 KNN
-405 RGCAAEY
+405 E
-412 CPGHR
+412 
-417 EEGVTNFGTEDIQ
+417 
-430 KIACHRLHARYCL
+430 
-443 GQPLPWR
+443 
-450 RRLRPARSV
+450 V
-459 SRLPSPAGDSISP
+459 SK
-472 AS
+472 

>member
-1 MSNVA
+1 MSHVE
-6 TEQTV
+6 TQT
-11 TATAAPHD
+11 TAAPAAVTQD
-19 AQQMRKLVVASV
+19 AGQLRKLVIASV

-56 FPVGGDPLQGT
+56 FPVGGDPMQGT

-85 IVFGHLG
+85 IVFGHIG

-107 MGATTFVIGLLPV
+107 MGATTFIIGLLPT
-120 YAQIGIWAPL
+120 YAQIGIWAPI
-130 SLIIL
+130 SLITL

-161 RRGYYTAWSQMG
+161 RRGYFTAWSQMG
-173 VSGGFVLSAFAFWLV
+173 VSGGFVLSAFAFYLV
-188 QKLPESDLM
+188 QKLPEEELM
-197 SWGWRVPFLLSIVIF
+197 SWGWRVPFLLSILIF

-227 FTQARPEAR
+227 FSQAKPEAKH
-236 CEKIPL
+236 EKIPL
-242 LILMREHPKA
+242 MVLIREHPKA

-281 GISTGDIISA
+281 GIGTGEIISA
-291 VSLAMLVE
+291 VTLAMLVE

-304 FWGALSDRI
+304 FWGAFSDRI

-348 MLLGLPVCHGA
+348 MLLGLPFCHGA

-383 GHEVGAPASATR
+383 GHEVGSIFSGGLGPMLAVALLMHFDASWPVSLLLMAY
-395 QRKATPAASQ
+395 ALLAW
-405 RGCAAEY
+405 
-412 CPGHR
+412 
-417 EEGVTNFGTEDIQ
+417 
-430 KIACHRLHARYCL
+430 IA
-443 GQPLPWR
+443 
-450 RRLRPARSV
+450 LRS
-459 SRLPSPAGDSISP
+459 LPSTIKTTR
-472 AS
+472 

>member
-1 MSNVA
+1 MSNVV
-6 TEQTV
+6 TET
-11 TATAAPHD
+11 TAAPVAASQD
-19 AQQMRKLVVASV
+19 AKQLRKLVIASV

-56 FPVGGDPLQGT
+56 FPVGGDSMQGT

-85 IVFGHLG
+85 IVFGHIG

-107 MGATTFVIGLLPV
+107 MGATTFIIGLLPV
-120 YAQIGIWAPL
+120 YAQIGIWAPV
-130 SLIIL
+130 SLITL

-150 VLMLSENAPAS
+150 VLMLSENAPSS
-161 RRGYYTAWSQMG
+161 RRGYFTAWSQMG
-173 VSGGFVLSAFAFWLV
+173 VSGGFVLSAFAFYLV
-188 QKLPESDLM
+188 QKLPEEDLM
-197 SWGWRVPFLLSIVIF
+197 SWGWRVPFLLSILIF

-227 FTQARPEAR
+227 FSQAKPETKH
-236 CEKIPL
+236 EKIPL
-242 LILMREHPKA
+242 MVLIREHPKA

-275 VYARHI
+275 VYAKHI
-281 GISTGDIISA
+281 GISTGEIISA
-291 VSLAMLVE
+291 VTLAMLVE

-348 MLLGLPVCHGA
+348 MFLGLPFCHGA

-383 GHEVGAPASATR
+383 GHEVGSIFSGGLGPMLAVALLMHFDASWPVSLLLMGYALLAWIALRSLPATT
-395 QRKATPAASQ
+395 KNN
-405 RGCAAEY
+405 E
-412 CPGHR
+412 
-417 EEGVTNFGTEDIQ
+417 
-430 KIACHRLHARYCL
+430 
-443 GQPLPWR
+443 
-450 RRLRPARSV
+450 V
-459 SRLPSPAGDSISP
+459 SK
-472 AS
+472 

>member
-1 MSNVA
+1 MSNVVSETA
-6 TEQTV
+6 VTSTTV
-11 TATAAPHD
+11 RHD

-56 FPVGGDPLQGT
+56 FPVSGDPLQGT

-85 IVFGHLG
+85 ILFGHLG

-107 MGATTFVIGLLPV
+107 MGATTFVIGLLPT

-161 RRGYYTAWSQMG
+161 RRGFYTAWSQMG
-173 VSGGFVLSAFAFWLV
+173 VSGGFVLSAFAFYLV
-188 QKLPESDLM
+188 QQLPQSDFL

-227 FTQARPEAR
+227 FTQAKPEEKH
-236 CEKIPL
+236 EKIPL
-242 LILMREHPKA
+242 LVLVREHPKA

-275 VYARHI
+275 VYAKHI
-281 GISTGDIISA
+281 GIGTGEIISA
-291 VSLAMLVE
+291 VTLAMLIE

-304 FWGALSDRI
+304 FWGALSDKI

-334 WLLSTGDYGWIMLA
+334 WLLSTGNYGAVMLA
-348 MLLGLPVCHGA
+348 MFLGLPVCHGA

-383 GHEVGAPASATR
+383 GHEVGSIFSGGLGPMLAVALLMAVDSSWPVSLLLMAYALL
-395 QRKATPAASQ
+395 AW
-405 RGCAAEY
+405 
-412 CPGHR
+412 
-417 EEGVTNFGTEDIQ
+417 
-430 KIACHRLHARYCL
+430 IA
-443 GQPLPWR
+443 
-450 RRLRPARSV
+450 LRS
-459 SRLPSPAGDSISP
+459 LPSTPLQHKNAGATDVND
-472 AS
+472 

>member
-1 MSNVA
+1 MSNVVTENSA
-6 TEQTV
+6 TS
-11 TATAAPHD
+11 AAPAQD
-19 AQQMRKLVVASV
+19 AGQLRKLVIASV

-56 FPVGGDPLQGT
+56 FPVGGDPMQGT

-85 IVFGHLG
+85 IVFGHIG

-107 MGATTFVIGLLPV
+107 MGATTFIIGLLPV
-120 YAQIGIWAPL
+120 YAQIGIWAPI
-130 SLIIL
+130 SLITL

-161 RRGYYTAWSQMG
+161 RRGYFTAWSQMG
-173 VSGGFVLSAFAFWLV
+173 VSGGFVLSAFAFYLV
-188 QKLPESDLM
+188 QKLPEEELM

-227 FTQARPEAR
+227 FTQAKPEAKH
-236 CEKIPL
+236 EKIPL
-242 LILMREHPKA
+242 MVLVREHPKA
-252 LLQAIALRLPENG
+252 LMQAIALRLPENG

-275 VYARHI
+275 VYAKHI
-281 GISTGDIISA
+281 GIGTGEIISA
-291 VSLAMLVE
+291 VTLAMLVE

-348 MLLGLPVCHGA
+348 MLLGLPFCHGA

-383 GHEVGAPASATR
+383 GHEVGSIFSGGLGPMLAVALLMHFDASWPVSLLLMGYALL
-395 QRKATPAASQ
+395 AW
-405 RGCAAEY
+405 
-412 CPGHR
+412 
-417 EEGVTNFGTEDIQ
+417 
-430 KIACHRLHARYCL
+430 IA
-443 GQPLPWR
+443 
-450 RRLRPARSV
+450 LRS
-459 SRLPSPAGDSISP
+459 LPSPPKNNEVSE
-472 AS
+472 

>member
-1 MSNVA
+1 
-6 TEQTV
+6 
-11 TATAAPHD
+11 
-19 AQQMRKLVVASV
+19 MRKLVVASV

-56 FPVGGDPLQGT
+56 FPVSGDPLQGT

-85 IVFGHLG
+85 ILFGHIG

-107 MGATTFVIGLLPV
+107 MGATTFVIGLLPT

-150 VLMLSENAPAS
+150 VLMLSENAPTS
-161 RRGYYTAWSQMG
+161 RRGFYTAWSQMG
-173 VSGGFVLSAFAFWLV
+173 VSGGFVLSAFAFYLV
-188 QKLPESDLM
+188 QQLPESDFL

-227 FTQARPEAR
+227 FTQAKPEDKH
-236 CEKIPL
+236 EKIPL
-242 LILMREHPKA
+242 LVLVREHPKA

-275 VYARHI
+275 VYAKHI
-281 GISTGDIISA
+281 GIGTGEIISA
-291 VSLAMLVE
+291 VTLAMLIE

-304 FWGALSDRI
+304 FWGALSDKI

-334 WLLSTGDYGWIMLA
+334 WLLSTGSYGAVMLA
-348 MLLGLPVCHGA
+348 MFLGLPVCHGA

-383 GHEVGAPASATR
+383 GHEVGSIFSGGLGPMLAVALLMAFDASWPVSLLLMAY
-395 QRKATPAASQ
+395 ALLAW
-405 RGCAAEY
+405 
-412 CPGHR
+412 
-417 EEGVTNFGTEDIQ
+417 
-430 KIACHRLHARYCL
+430 IALRSLPST
-443 GQPLPWR
+443 PLPHNN
-450 RRLRPARSV
+450 
-459 SRLPSPAGDSISP
+459 AGATDVND
-472 AS
+472 

>member
-1 MSNVA
+1 MSN
-6 TEQTV
+6 TE
-11 TATAAPHD
+11 AAPHD
-19 AQQMRKLVVASV
+19 PKQMRKLVIASV

-120 YAQIGIWAPL
+120 YSQIGIWAPIC
-130 SLIIL
+130 LITL

-161 RRGYYTAWSQMG
+161 RRGFFTAWSQMG
-173 VSGGFVLSAFAFWLV
+173 VSGGFVLSAFAFYLV
-188 QKLPESDLM
+188 QKLPESDFM
-197 SWGWRVPFLLSIVIF
+197 TWGWRVPFLLSLLIF

-221 IRESKA
+221 IRECEA
-227 FTQARPEAR
+227 FQQAKPEDKH
-236 CEKIPL
+236 EKIPL
-242 LILMREHPKA
+242 LVLLREHPKA
-252 LLQAIALRLPENG
+252 LMQAIALRLPENG

-275 VYARHI
+275 VYAKHI
-281 GISTGDIISA
+281 GISTSIIISA
-291 VSLAMLVE
+291 VTLAMLIE

-304 FWGALSDRI
+304 FWGALFDRI
-313 GLKPVY
+313 GLKRVY

-334 WLLSTGDYGWIMLA
+334 WLVSTGEYSWIMLA
-348 MLLGLPVCHGA
+348 MFLGLPVCHGA

-383 GHEVGAPASATR
+383 GHEVGSIFSGGLGPMLAVALLIEFDSAWPVSLLLIVY
-395 QRKATPAASQ
+395 ALLAW
-405 RGCAAEY
+405 
-412 CPGHR
+412 
-417 EEGVTNFGTEDIQ
+417 
-430 KIACHRLHARYCL
+430 IALL
-443 GQPLPWR
+443 
-450 RRLRPARSV
+450 S
-459 SRLPSPAGDSISP
+459 LPSQETPVLSKPGNPMPYNEI
-472 AS
+472 

>member
-1 MSNVA
+1 MSNVV
-6 TEQTV
+6 TER
-11 TATAAPHD
+11 TAAPVAASQD
-19 AQQMRKLVVASV
+19 AKQLRKLVIASV
-31 LGNALEWYDFFLYGT
+31 LGNALEWYDFCLYGT
-46 AAALVFGPLF
+46 AAALVFGPLV
-56 FPVGGDPLQGT
+56 FPVGGDPMQGT

-85 IVFGHLG
+85 IVFGHIG

-107 MGATTFVIGLLPV
+107 MGATTFIIGLLPV
-120 YAQIGIWAPL
+120 YAQIGIWAPV
-130 SLIIL
+130 SLITL

-150 VLMLSENAPAS
+150 VLMLSENAPSS
-161 RRGYYTAWSQMG
+161 RRGYFTAWSQMG
-173 VSGGFVLSAFAFWLV
+173 VSGGFVLSAFAFYLV
-188 QKLPESDLM
+188 QKLPEEDLM
-197 SWGWRVPFLLSIVIF
+197 SWGWRVPFLLSILIF

-227 FTQARPEAR
+227 FSQAKPETKH
-236 CEKIPL
+236 EKIPL
-242 LILMREHPKA
+242 MVLIREHPKA

-275 VYARHI
+275 VYAKHI
-281 GISTGDIISA
+281 GISTGEIISA
-291 VSLAMLVE
+291 VTLAMLVE

-348 MLLGLPVCHGA
+348 MFLGLPFCHGA

-383 GHEVGAPASATR
+383 GHEVGSIFSGGLGPMLAVALLMHFDASWPVSLLLMGYALLAWIALRSLPATT
-395 QRKATPAASQ
+395 KNN
-405 RGCAAEY
+405 E
-412 CPGHR
+412 
-417 EEGVTNFGTEDIQ
+417 
-430 KIACHRLHARYCL
+430 
-443 GQPLPWR
+443 
-450 RRLRPARSV
+450 V
-459 SRLPSPAGDSISP
+459 SK
-472 AS
+472 